1 MSKKHK
7 HHQTSSVINH
17 SAFSVHA
24 EEYSIIKHDLIRLLI
39 LNLVYLGLVLVLYYS
54 NQKSHYL
61 ENWFGKLFNF

>member
-7 HHQTSSVINH
+7 HHLAQSSNSSQV
-17 SAFSVHA
+17 SEVHA
-24 EEYSIIKHDLIRLLI
+24 EEYSIIKHDLVKLLI

-54 NQKSHYL
+54 NQKSHFL